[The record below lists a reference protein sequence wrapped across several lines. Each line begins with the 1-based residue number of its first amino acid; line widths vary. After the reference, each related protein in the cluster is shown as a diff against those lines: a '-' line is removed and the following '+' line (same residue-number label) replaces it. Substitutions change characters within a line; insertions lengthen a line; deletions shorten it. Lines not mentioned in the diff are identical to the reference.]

1 MLLVAVFVLAC
12 LASLHGADMPIT
24 IKQEWNGG
32 FTGVFNVAPDHN
44 YHGWCAHIVFDRP
57 LNTIEIWKAKLV
69 KTCNG
74 NKEFLAQNM
83 DFDVDLTSGSSMEV
97 ALVGRMHNGAQTPNG
112 HVVLSQSCGVC
123 GSSEHSGGSSGT
135 KPITDSPVSHTS
147 GSRVTQAPMNTD
159 LPAQNT
165 QPPMNAIQQ
174 SPTKYNYGEALGLS
188 ILFYD
193 AQRSGR
199 LPANNPIPWR
209 GDSAVNDGDNG
220 IDLSGGWYDAGD
232 HVKFNLP
239 MSSASTILLWG
250 LEKWKDA
257 YEAAG
262 QLDMMYDMIRWPLEY
277 FLKCWRP
284 AQNEY
289 YVQVG
294 DGQTDHSYW
303 GRPEDMHM
311 WRPAYK
317 VTPSRPGSDVA
328 GETAASL
335 AAGSIVFKTK
345 DPAFSAK
352 LVEAAKGLYKFAR
365 DYRGRYSDSVPQ
377 AKAYYGSN
385 KVTDELCEGAA
396 WLHKATGDNMYLN
409 DAKSF
414 YQPGVPWALNWG
426 DKEIACQMLLY
437 EITKEDKYKNDVSA
451 FVRSY
456 MPGGSVGYTPC
467 GLVFA
472 NDWGSLRYAGNAA
485 FVALLAVQN
494 GIGGDDYKTWALSQI
509 DYILGDNNRHMSY
522 EIGFGSY
529 YPTHPHHRSSSS
541 SHALLKGGLV
551 GGPDKNDHYED
562 RQDDYQKNE
571 VACDYN
577 AGFQSALAGL
587 YFIIPLNLYKCFLTL
602 KQKST

>member
-1 MLLVAVFVLAC
+1 MVLVIVVNSSCTYYWVLTSNMLLVAVFVLAC

-32 FTGVFNVAPDHN
+32 FTA
-44 YHGWCAHIVFDRP
+44 
-57 LNTIEIWKAKLV
+57 
-69 KTCNG
+69 
-74 NKEFLAQNM
+74 
-83 DFDVDLTSGSSMEV
+83 
-97 ALVGRMHNGAQTPNG
+97 
-112 HVVLSQSCGVC
+112 
-123 GSSEHSGGSSGT
+123 
-135 KPITDSPVSHTS
+135 
-147 GSRVTQAPMNTD
+147 
-159 LPAQNT
+159 
-165 QPPMNAIQQ
+165 
-174 SPTKYNYGEALGLS
+174 PTKYNYGEALGLS

-345 DPAFSAK
+345 GMTPAFSAK
-352 LVEAAKGLYKFAR
+352 LLEAAKGLYKFAR

-414 YQPGVPWALNWG
+414 YQAG
-426 DKEIACQMLLY
+426 MLLY

-472 NDWGSLRYAGNAA
+472 NDWGSLRYAG
-485 FVALLAVQN
+485 
-494 GIGGDDYKTWALSQI
+494 IHIY
-509 DYILGDNNRHMSY
+509 R
-522 EIGFGSY
+522 
-529 YPTHPHHRSSSS
+529 
-541 SHALLKGGLV
+541 
-551 GGPDKNDHYED
+551 
-562 RQDDYQKNE
+562 
-571 VACDYN
+571 
-577 AGFQSALAGL
+577 
-587 YFIIPLNLYKCFLTL
+587 
-602 KQKST
+602 